1 MAVAHRTLGAGASC
15 AGPVVLLALSACSV
29 VPPAPAPA
37 PALAQAPPA
46 AALASAPDPSV
57 AWRSLIVVPFGS
69 ERQSLQSSLHE
80 VWFFR
85 DDADAG
91 GKFDAEACYSSDSA
105 APRFVG
111 RVADHY
117 FLCFRN
123 DRLNRIQAVVTLP
136 NEAAADQFRQF
147 CDAGLKEARPTAD
160 SALTCEGQGGGA
172 AFRARLEPAAE
183 DSESELSIVVT
194 AAALPD

>member
-1 MAVAHRTLGAGASC
+1 MAVAHRTLGAAAGC
-15 AGPVVLLALSACSV
+15 AGSVLLLALSACSA
-29 VPPAPAPA
+29 VPPAPAPSRAKAPPA
-37 PALAQAPPA
+37 PALAG
-46 AALASAPDPSV
+46 APDPSF

-91 GKFDAEACYSSDSA
+91 GKSDAEDCYSSDSA
-105 APRFVG
+105 APRLAG

-123 DRLNRIQAVVTLP
+123 DRLNRIEAIVTLP

-147 CDAGLKEARPTAD
+147 CDAGLTEARPTSD
-160 SALTCEGQGGGA
+160 NALSCDAFGVA
-172 AFRARLEPAAE
+172 AAVRARLEPAAE